1 MLGSTIERVNKFTRR
16 SHTLKTLKTF
26 LQYELCAINR
36 FYLNYRGKIC
46 KLYSS
51 DSEKYYGKYFVRC
64 YFPRENIC
72 FILSAADAVT
82 FPVVSPIL
90 SGAYKEKGIR
100 VNIYVPEI
108 KNVCSGPLIV
118 ILDTVTESIVLEDGK
133 TLKSTC
139 VSATGDIY

>member
-1 MLGSTIERVNKFTRR
+1 MLENTRERVKKFTRKA
-16 SHTLKTLKTF
+16 HTLKALKTF

-36 FYLNYRGKIC
+36 FYLNYKGKVC

-51 DSEKYYGKYFVRC
+51 DDEKFYGRYFVRC
-64 YFPRENIC
+64 YFPMENIC
-72 FILSAADAVT
+72 LILSAVDAVS
-82 FPVVSPIL
+82 FPVVSAIL

-108 KNVCSGPLIV
+108 KTVCSGPLIV

-139 VSATGDIY
+139 VSATGDIH